1 MLIVLKGFLIGLAF
15 VAPIGMQNIFMFNNA
30 LSNKLGRA
38 LQIALIIW
46 FFDATLA
53 LAMFYGV
60 GGLLTAFDWLEILV
74 MLIGGTLVMWIGWTI
89 IRDAREVTFSAQSAP
104 ITMQKA
110 LITAFIVVWGNPQA
124 LIDGSLML
132 GALRG
137 TLQPGQEQLFIFG
150 VVLASG
156 LWFVGMS
163 LLVNAFRQRLS
174 TGLLRVINYASG
186 AVVLI
191 YGAYLIVSDVQ
202 ELI

>member
-1 MLIVLKGFLIGLAF
+1 MLIVLKGLLIGLAF

-46 FFDATLA
+46 FFDATFS

-60 GGLLTAFDWLEILV
+60 GGVLTAFDWLEILV
-74 MLIGGTLVMWIGWTI
+74 MLVGGALVIWIGWTI
-89 IRDAREVTFSAQSAP
+89 IRDARNVKFGVQQTP
-104 ITMQKA
+104 ITLKKAALTA
-110 LITAFIVVWGNPQA
+110 LIAVWGNPQA

-137 TLQPGQEQLFIFG
+137 TLKAGEDQPFILG
-150 VVLASG
+150 VVLAAG

-163 LLVNAFRQRLS
+163 LLVNAIRHRLPAA
-174 TGLLRVINYASG
+174 LLRGINYASG
-186 AVVLI
+186 AVVMI
-191 YGAYLIVSDVQ
+191 YGAYLIVSAVQ